1 MTPTKPA
8 PILWPVGHW
17 RLASVVL
24 SWFSFEISLMAISW
38 DRGFAP
44 AMLWGAL
51 SAVGL
56 YLATQSRLV
65 IIDMISQFT
74 YRERFGALLVHGLV
88 LILPSMFLG
97 LKGMGHALG
106 ALGTLI
112 AFTAVQPQHFGR
124 LALVSAFLLFY
135 GVASDPAPPGGYF
148 LLWIAAQILAARA
161 LHIRFLLEHHDG
173 EHGPDMR
180 HEPRQMALTLAVP
193 LIIGGLSYT
202 LLSLVLEPK
211 VIRVV
216 PESGRER
223 LPPMGR
229 VSDTSVFFD
238 AIILIGMIIGIL
250 VLLHWIR
257 NKLTDLRKGIAED
270 PDPLGGRAKAVDAAD
285 SADTGLV
292 EETATGARE
301 RTMLAFRKFA
311 RRIASLGV
319 PRQEFETAP
328 EFTARIASHSDRKSQ
343 AADASVTFDVACY
356 SSEPMTPEQADE
368 YEGFLDQEAALVER
382 NLGPRATGNPPDEK
396 FSKSTS

>member
-1 MTPTKPA
+1 MTTAKPA

-44 AMLWGAL
+44 AMLWGPLAGI
-51 SAVGL
+51 GL

-74 YRERFGALLVHGLV
+74 YRERFGALIVHAVV
-88 LILPSMFLG
+88 LIVPSLFLG
-97 LKGMGHALG
+97 LRGMGHALG

-112 AFTAVQPQHFGR
+112 AFQAVHPQHFGR
-124 LALVSAFLLFY
+124 LALVSGFLLFY
-135 GVASDPAPPGGYF
+135 GVASDPSPPGAYF
-148 LLWIAAQILAARA
+148 LIWIAAQVLAARA

-173 EHGPDMR
+173 EYGPDMR
-180 HEPRQMALTLAVP
+180 HEPRQLALTLAVP
-193 LIIGGLSYT
+193 LLIGGLSYW

-211 VIRVV
+211 VIRIV
-216 PESGRER
+216 PESGREQ
-223 LPPMGR
+223 LPPMGP
-229 VSDTSVFFD
+229 VSNTSVFFD
-238 AIILIGMIIGIL
+238 AIILIAMIVGIL

-270 PDPLGGRAKAVDAAD
+270 PDLLAGRARSVDADEA
-285 SADTGLV
+285 AGAGLV

-301 RTMLAFRKFA
+301 RTLLAFRQFM

-328 EFTARIASHSDRKSQ
+328 EFAARIASRTERPAQ
-343 AADASVTFDVACY
+343 AADASVAFDVACY
-356 SSEPMTPEQADE
+356 STEPMTSEQADD
-368 YEGFLDQEAALVER
+368 YEAFLSEEAALVER
-382 NLGPRATGNPPDEK
+382 LIGPRPVPV
-396 FSKSTS
+396 TSEDKTSASSS